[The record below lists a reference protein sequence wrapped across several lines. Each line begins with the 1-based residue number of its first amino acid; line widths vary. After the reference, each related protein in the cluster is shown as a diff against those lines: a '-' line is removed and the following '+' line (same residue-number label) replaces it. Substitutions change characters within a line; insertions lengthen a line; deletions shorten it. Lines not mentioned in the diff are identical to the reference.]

1 MVKALNNNVTKN
13 LQRTGIRRFN
23 ELVAKVPGAIKLTVG
38 EIDLPTPANT
48 KLRGINAITENVTK
62 YTPNAG
68 DLELRTTISEYLAAH
83 YHLNYSAKDEIIV
96 TVGGSEAIDTSFRT
110 ILEPEDEIII
120 PAPCF
125 PGYLGSGILSQS
137 KIILVDTSSSDFKLT
152 PEQLENSI
160 TDATKLVVLN
170 YPNNP
175 TGSILTT
182 EELEALAKIIIKHDL
197 YVLTDEMYATLVY
210 DGIDIAPSIA
220 AIDGMKERTIIVNG
234 VSKSSSM
241 TGWRV
246 GYIATSAAIVEQA
259 LKVHQYA
266 VASPASMAQKA
277 AITALTTDFPETQK
291 MAALFEHRRDVLV
304 SYLSK
309 LDLKF
314 NRPVGA
320 FYCFLDISEF
330 GMDSWSFAEKMLYDY
345 KLAVVPG
352 NSFSEYGDNY
362 VRLSFAVDEKIIV
375 EAMKRLTAGVTE
387 LRKRNV

>member
-1 MVKALNNNVTKN
+1 MVKPLNQNVVTH

-38 EIDLPTPANT
+38 EIDLPTPPNT

-68 DLELRTTISEYLAAH
+68 DLELRSAISEYLEQH
-83 YHLNYSAKDEIIV
+83 YQLNYSAKNEIIV
-96 TVGGSEAIDTSFRT
+96 TVGGSEAIDTIFRT
-110 ILEPEDEIII
+110 LLEPNDEIII

-125 PGYLGSGILSQS
+125 PGYLGSGTLTQS
-137 KIILVDTSSSDFKLT
+137 NIVLVDTCSSEFKLT
-152 PEQLENSI
+152 PQQLEDAI
-160 TDATKLVVLN
+160 TPSTKLVVLN

-175 TGSILTT
+175 TGSILTIS
-182 EELEALAKIIIKHDL
+182 ELEKLAEIIIKHDL

-210 DGIDIAPSIA
+210 DDIGIAPSIA
-220 AIDGMKERTIIVNG
+220 SIQGMKERTIIVNG

-246 GYIATSAAIVEQA
+246 GYIATSEKIVEQA

-291 MAALFEHRRDVLV
+291 MALLFERRRDILV
-304 SYLSK
+304 NSLNEIG
-309 LDLKF
+309 LKF

-352 NSFSEYGDNY
+352 SSFSKYGDNF
-362 VRLSFAVDEKIIV
+362 VRLSFAVDEQIIV
-375 EAMKRLTAGVTE
+375 EAMKRLSAGVAS
-387 LRKRNV
+387 LRKKK